1 MEKSFKIYENAAKTF
16 FRLLSPLL
24 IILIINIIATIA
36 IIKFHL
42 FVLGQVFS
50 KPKSKSNGK
59 AVPLLI
65 ISAVHRPPWVSHGH
79 QGR

>member
-36 IIKFHL
+36 IIKFRL